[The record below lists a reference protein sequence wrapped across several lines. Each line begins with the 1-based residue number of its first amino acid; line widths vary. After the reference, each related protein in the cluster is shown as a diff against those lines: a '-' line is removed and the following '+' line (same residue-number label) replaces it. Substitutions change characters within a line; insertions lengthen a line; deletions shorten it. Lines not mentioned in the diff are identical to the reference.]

1 MSSPSPSRRCSSRWA
16 PQARCAATFA
26 NDSGHPRCARKPL
39 DACYVRAMANLDA
52 LQKEHEARLSA
63 LISEH
68 AGQGAES
75 DLALVRA
82 LVHRAMHLAAE
93 KKCAE
98 FCALATFLGEMIGH
112 A

>member
-1 MSSPSPSRRCSSRWA
+1 
-16 PQARCAATFA
+16 
-26 NDSGHPRCARKPL
+26 
-39 DACYVRAMANLDA
+39 MANLDE

-63 LISEH
+63 LI
-68 AGQGAES
+68 ADRIGRGAES

-93 KKCAE
+93 TKAAE

-112 A
+112 AHQLLHGGDKSAAAHRDAVH